1 MFEAQA
7 LIYQIYRAATFR
19 ALLQTLLQH
28 QKQAN
33 NSELS
38 KHFHESHTLND
49 IKTISIL
56 QNNIK
61 TAAAGRYRSV
71 N

>member
-7 LIYQIYRAATFR
+7 LIYQIYRGATFR

-49 IKTISIL
+49 IKTIL

-61 TAAAGRYRSV
+61 TAAAGRYHKDK
-71 N
+71 